1 MKKSIIIVGMGPG
14 LSSGVAE
21 KFGSEGY
28 QVGMISR
35 NADKL
40 AVLKNE
46 YHAKGIQS
54 SYTIADAAHTDE
66 LLKAIQ
72 KLIDEFR
79 GIDVLHYNAVDYRQK
94 FLLDETVE
102 DLANG
107 FKISVANALASS
119 RYVLPYLK
127 KVNGSVLITGGG
139 AANIPNPDMASI
151 SLGKA
156 GIRNLALQLHEVFK
170 KEKVFV
176 GTVTINGWIQHESKT
191 HSPKI
196 LAQKFWELNE
206 RRNVVEVS
214 Y

>member
-40 AVLKNE
+40 QGLKND
-46 YHAKGIQS
+46 YQAKGIQS
-54 SYTIADAAHTDE
+54 SYAIADVANTDE
-66 LLKAIQ
+66 LLTAIQ
-72 KLIDEFR
+72 KLIDEFG
-79 GIDVLHYNAVDYRQK
+79 GIDILQYNAVDYRQV

-102 DLANG
+102 DLTNG

-119 RYVLPYLK
+119 RYVLPHLK

-139 AANIPNPDMASI
+139 AANVPNPDMASI

-156 GIRNLALQLHEVFK
+156 GIRNLTFQLHDVFK
-170 KEKVFV
+170 KEGVFV
-176 GTVTINGWIQHESKT
+176 GTVTINGWIQHESET

-196 LAQKFWELNE
+196 LAEEFWTLNE
-206 RRNVVEVS
+206 MRNVVEIS
-214 Y
+214 H